1 MWSGVWCGAVRCGF
15 GLARYLPTDLY
26 KRIPRNGSLAT
37 KTSQAFGANVITE
50 GLSEYIAIALLLVSE
65 RAKGEDS
72 FWSSYIGV
80 LPSVA
85 DVSTISIRVV

>member
-1 MWSGVWCGAVRCGF
+1 MS
-15 GLARYLPTDLY
+15 
-26 KRIPRNGSLAT
+26 
-37 KTSQAFGANVITE
+37 SQAFGADVITE

-85 DVSTISIRVV
+85 DVSTRSQEVFMLF